1 MVEKQPSPRSRYS
14 SLSSAIASGAAKP
27 AVIIARSR
35 EMASSASAFAPA
47 PVPMPSHSSTY
58 CSVLT

>member
-47 PVPMPSHSSTY
+47 PVPIPSHSSTY
-58 CSVLT
+58 CSGPT